1 MGRKQSSWGRY
12 VPIHIAYV
20 KGDVM
25 TQSEPTVFIVDD
37 DPSVLEGL
45 CLLMKTV
52 KLNVETYS
60 SVKEFLDSYNSDQSG
75 CSLIGMGSQ
84 NRLSVRTKRVYRE
97 NPNVYKGKT
106 QLFSAIL
113 FGKFDKWENPSVC
126 CFRDTE

>member
-1 MGRKQSSWGRY
+1 
-12 VPIHIAYV
+12 
-20 KGDVM
+20 M

-45 CLLMKTV
+45 RLLMKSV

-60 SVKEFLDSYNSDQSG
+60 SVKEFLDSYNPDQSG
-75 CSLIGMGSQ
+75 CLLIGMGSQ
-84 NRLSVRTKRVYRE
+84 NRLSVRTKRLCRE

-113 FGKFDKWENPSVC
+113 FGKFCNFV
-126 CFRDTE
+126 R